1 MVPDGVYLDADGLA
15 EIDLGNGTNY
25 NPQEAL
31 NMFFQTGSVIGR
43 SYNSDGDPNAAKV
56 PITQISNSQG
66 GGKMQGL
73 ISTYNYYLQMIR
85 DVTGL
90 NEARDASTPDVRSLV
105 GIQKLA
111 AANSNVATRHI
122 LNSMLFVTSEVCENL
137 SLRISD
143 ILEYSPTK
151 DAFIQAIGAHNVGT
165 LQEMKDLYLYDF
177 GIFLTLEPD
186 EEEKQVLENNIQ
198 MALQQ
203 KLISL
208 DDAID
213 LREIQHTKTAN
224 QLIKVKKK
232 KRALE
237 EQKMAQENMEAQA
250 QANAQ
255 AQQAAATAETQK
267 KKDLVAADIELES
280 AKTKL
285 KAEYLKEEA
294 ALKKQLMDHEF
305 ELNMKMRKMEME
317 ESRKVTEFTEGRKD
331 ERMVIQAQ
339 QQSELL
345 DQKKTGKPPKKFESS
360 RNDELGGGASLT
372 IGGLTDN

>member
-1 MVPDGVYLDADGLA
+1 M
-15 EIDLGNGTNY
+15 
-25 NPQEAL
+25 
-31 NMFFQTGSVIGR
+31 S
-43 SYNSDGDPNAAKV
+43 
-56 PITQISNSQG
+56 
-66 GGKMQGL
+66 
-73 ISTYNYYLQMIR
+73 
-85 DVTGL
+85 
-90 NEARDASTPDVRSLV
+90 
-105 GIQKLA
+105 
-111 AANSNVATRHI
+111 
-122 LNSMLFVTSEVCENL
+122 
-137 SLRISD
+137 
-143 ILEYSPTK
+143 
-151 DAFIQAIGAHNVGT
+151 
-165 LQEMKDLYLYDF
+165 DLYLYDF